1 MDTASQDVHY
11 LTQLLAFLFVSSRFQ
26 ISDSSTR
33 SAPIMPTFDA
43 PYFDNDFG
51 RTGAPCDDD
60 ATRNPSSQPRP
71 VARWSDVDGAVYHKR
86 RKANSRLG
94 ARLESTPTHLDQNTT
109 ATTRHSKRQPNRS
122 TIRSLRSLVCLS
134 LLSQPAAAVLLKK
147 FDNCL
152 EESIKDSN
160 PRELQWIPLYVGATF
175 DTKNKSHNLRVTVWG
190 NVTGAYNPTESPALP
205 PWNSDDWSNPNV
217 TNGKIVA
224 NPFPDSANLLTT
236 LHSKINVVTYEPY
249 KADFDFCKDALTNY
263 SCPLGPVF
271 NETEISPLTGLAGL
285 PSITMSKD
293 FYSSYAFT
301 SFSPTFSIIYG
312 DIVQTTVGCVSAT
325 ITPDLGNL
333 TWMLKFLPLMVLL
346 SVGFATVFASI
357 YSPWGTTD
365 IFHWSSNF
373 GRHNDLL
380 RLVTPGFG
388 DCLQYIQF
396 VALTGGLTLNY
407 PGFFQPIVSQASWS
421 ALMFNESFVSN
432 EPGWQSLRDGIY
444 FTNGSYGLQD
454 LGQLVGM
461 GNVEDIWAG
470 MMVWLLGI
478 IAGVAVITQLGFA
491 VQWVYRFVKNVPEE
505 DLRNKNI
512 PFTVG
517 NVVRIVFNFFLLP
530 LVALSMFQLV
540 VAAQSPAYT
549 VALAAL
555 TIVLLLIFAG
565 WLLRLITTTKPR
577 SVLFDDL
584 PTVLLYGP
592 LYNTYSDEAAAFA
605 LIPVLLTFI
614 RGVGIGAVQP
624 AGIAQ
629 IIILAI
635 CEVVQVITLHAF
647 KPFSSPTSMNAYHT
661 LFAVLR
667 FTIILLMTAFIPQL
681 GVTDG
686 PKGWIGYVI
695 LVIHSGVLV
704 LCFML
709 NALQTIIEVIARLL
723 GAGGDDNKGLSQG
736 PLSRIFGARQLSRR
750 TSRRGGPSRQSQLS
764 STAMLSAKDPV
775 QAGYIAPSGRL
786 RSESAGSVGVILN
799 GRPQRSSS
807 ALDAMSFDNSMPPSR
822 LDGGTSFA
830 PSTPGEASTYSFLPS
845 PVVGQQTRHSVPPN
859 ALITD
864 SPGDTFYRPPRKRG
878 RTLENQSSHSRA
890 RGSWGTSGEWSQRR
904 TSQSGGGPLD
914 PVDADPIDR
923 DRDRG
928 TPATYAFPT
937 RTDYATREVDFYYG
951 VQRGSRLNSDAP
963 QRKLG
968 TGPADP
974 TGTVA
979 TATGWF
985 KNMFSGKRKEK
996 GKGFEVVRSSRMP
1009 PAMRSDQAYDDTDP
1023 PEGTPVAMGVLRK
1036 GPIDSD
1042 SDEGAAKDR
1051 GTSAHVDEPPPTA
1064 RLLNDD
1070 GVSIDEDGADEPGEL
1085 GTSRNAPV
1093 LPDVDAGGSFHVPSR
1108 AVSKTSHISSRRTDA
1123 DGTVPDVPRK
1133 SSRRKSDL
1141 ISGLNLNLDASP
1153 TRGQTQAMSSRLPF
1167 QPLSR
1172 NVSADK
1178 RTPSMSSLGDEDDTH
1193 QHSSENRL
1201 GTVTHGSIN
1210 RFPSDSRGKI
1220 EGSSAEFVDR

>member
-1 MDTASQDVHY
+1 MSQLREPTCSSADRAFTSSVATHCLKCKNNANTY
-11 LTQLLAFLFVSSRFQ
+11 CRTSLA
-26 ISDSSTR
+26 
-33 SAPIMPTFDA
+33 A
-43 PYFDNDFG
+43 
-51 RTGAPCDDD
+51 
-60 ATRNPSSQPRP
+60 
-71 VARWSDVDGAVYHKR
+71 
-86 RKANSRLG
+86 
-94 ARLESTPTHLDQNTT
+94 
-109 ATTRHSKRQPNRS
+109 
-122 TIRSLRSLVCLS
+122 
-134 LLSQPAAAVLLKK
+134 
-147 FDNCL
+147 
-152 EESIKDSN
+152 
-160 PRELQWIPLYVGATF
+160 
-175 DTKNKSHNLRVTVWG
+175 
-190 NVTGAYNPTESPALP
+190 
-205 PWNSDDWSNPNV
+205 
-217 TNGKIVA
+217 
-224 NPFPDSANLLTT
+224 
-236 LHSKINVVTYEPY
+236 
-249 KADFDFCKDALTNY
+249 
-263 SCPLGPVF
+263 
-271 NETEISPLTGLAGL
+271 L

-312 DIVQTTVGCVSAT
+312 DAVKTTVGCVSAT
-325 ITPDLGNL
+325 VTPDLGKL

-396 VALTGGLTLNY
+396 VTLTGGLTLNY

-478 IAGVAVITQLGFA
+478 IGAAAVITQLGFA
-491 VQWVYRFVKNVPEE
+491 LQWVYRFIKNVQEE
-505 DLRNKNI
+505 DLRNKNL

-540 VAAQSPAYT
+540 VASKSPGYT
-549 VALAAL
+549 VALAAA

-704 LCFML
+704 LCFLL

-822 LDGGTSFA
+822 LEGGTSFA

-845 PVVGQQTRHSVPPN
+845 PVIGQQTRHSVPPN

-878 RTLENQSSHSRA
+878 KTLENQSSHSRA

-914 PVDADPIDR
+914 PADVDPVDR
-923 DRDRG
+923 DRDRDRA

-1042 SDEGAAKDR
+1042 SDEGAAK
-1051 GTSAHVDEPPPTA
+1051 GPGPAAHVDEPPPTA

-1070 GVSIDEDGADEPGEL
+1070 GVSIDEDAADEPGDL

-1108 AVSKTSHISSRRTDA
+1108 AVSKTSHVSQRRTDA

-1141 ISGLNLNLDASP
+1141 ISGLTLNMDASP
-1153 TRGQTQAMSSRLPF
+1153 TRGQNQATSSRLPF

-1178 RTPSMSSLGDEDDTH
+1178 RTPSISSLGDESDTH
-1193 QHSSENRL
+1193 RLSSENRL
-1201 GTVTHGSIN
+1201 GTVAHGSIN